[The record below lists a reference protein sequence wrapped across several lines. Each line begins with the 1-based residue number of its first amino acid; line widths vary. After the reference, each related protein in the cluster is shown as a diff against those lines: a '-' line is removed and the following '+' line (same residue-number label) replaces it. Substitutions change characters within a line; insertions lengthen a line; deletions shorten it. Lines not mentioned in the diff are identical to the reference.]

1 MRTPIVA
8 GNWKMN
14 KNQEETLSLI
24 SELKTGSIPSSVE
37 VIIAPSFVVLSTAVS
52 QVANSGIVVAAQNVN
67 AAKCGAFTGE
77 TSLDM
82 LTSVGVNTVIL
93 GHSERRDLYGESN
106 QIINDKVIQA
116 VAAGFK
122 VIFCFGEQLAE
133 RKANTHFDVVSTQ
146 LSEGLKGLSEA
157 DFAQIILAYE
167 PVWAIGTGET
177 ASGEQAQE
185 MHAHI
190 RQFLSD
196 EVSETVAKN
205 TRILYGGS
213 VKPSNAA
220 ELFAKPDIDG
230 GLIGGA
236 SLVAADFLAI
246 VAAAV

>member
-52 QVANSGIVVAAQNVN
+52 EVANSGIVVAAQNVN
-67 AAKCGAFTGE
+67 AAKSGAFTGE

-133 RKANTHFDVVSTQ
+133 RKANTHFDVVSAQ
-146 LSEGLKGLSEA
+146 LTEGLKGLSEA

>member
-1 MRTPIVA
+1 
-8 GNWKMN
+8 MN

-67 AAKCGAFTGE
+67 AAKSGAFTGE

-190 RQFLSD
+190 RQFLRD